1 MLEDKTRSRNPTLVG
16 ALALL
21 RNTLLFMHK
30 EQEEHTTLPGFIEAI
45 AANKSAPFSMLMRRF

>member
-1 MLEDKTRSRNPTLVG
+1 LLEDKTRSRNPTLVG

-30 EQEEHTTLPGFIEAI
+30 EQEGTQPCRALSRQLLRIKA
-45 AANKSAPFSMLMRRF
+45 RRFPC